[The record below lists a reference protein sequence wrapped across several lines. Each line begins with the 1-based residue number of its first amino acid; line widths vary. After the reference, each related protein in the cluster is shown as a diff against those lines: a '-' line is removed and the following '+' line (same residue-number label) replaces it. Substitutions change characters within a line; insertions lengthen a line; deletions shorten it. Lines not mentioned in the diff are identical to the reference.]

1 MAGSGLLKP
10 FGGYVRDS
18 WAIERKRKTS
28 LREIGEKAGSHVRN
42 REEKKSVTKRKER
55 TEETDADQV
64 QGWRRE
70 EKRTRSHKRPTG
82 GGLMRSIHPIVSLG
96 FPF

>member
-42 REEKKSVTKRKER
+42 REEKKCDEKER
-55 TEETDADQV
+55 KD
-64 QGWRRE
+64 G
-70 EKRTRSHKRPTG
+70 RSGRGSRPTLSSRG
-82 GGLMRSIHPIVSLG
+82 KTNTKSQTPDRWRFVSFNSSNSVCLG